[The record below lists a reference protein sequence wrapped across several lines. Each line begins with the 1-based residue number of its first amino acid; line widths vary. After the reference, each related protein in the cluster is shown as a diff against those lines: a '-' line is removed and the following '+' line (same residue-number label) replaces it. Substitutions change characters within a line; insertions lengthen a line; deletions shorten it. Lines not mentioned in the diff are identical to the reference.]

1 MTKLLVLYPPPADAD
16 TFERR
21 YREEHAPM
29 VREKMAGLRRFS
41 AGRVMGAPGGAAPP
55 FARVAQLEFDSRD
68 ALDAALSSPDGRS
81 VVGHALEISTGG
93 PITALVVEDDG

>member
-21 YREEHAPM
+21 YREEHAPL
-29 VREKMAGLRRFS
+29 VHAKLAGLRRFS
-41 AGRVMGAPGGAAPP
+41 AGRVVGSPGGAAP

-68 ALDAALSSPDGRS
+68 ALDAALNSPDGRS